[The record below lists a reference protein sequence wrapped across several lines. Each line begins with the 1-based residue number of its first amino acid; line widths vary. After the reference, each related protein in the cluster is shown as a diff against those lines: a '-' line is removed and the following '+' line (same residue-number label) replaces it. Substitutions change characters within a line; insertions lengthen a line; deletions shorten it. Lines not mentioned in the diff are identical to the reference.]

1 MILKDVL
8 EQFSLSEESRE
19 ALISG
24 SLDAPREFKTV
35 AAAILSGC
43 FVVRQLGGEKKTIRV
58 YPTCVEIYYHE
69 EGHKITDPIVYHRNR
84 KTKTTEKNYE
94 VFLLGKLHNHVS
106 GIDIT
111 FEKEEE
117 KGTGKNDEKGIVRA
131 SALIR
136 EFRIEG
142 HEEVEERSTY
152 LYEALYSQF
161 SIFDGGFSVV
171 WEDGTEK
178 EVDNGSPRKNVAA
191 FDAKN
196 DDFVKRPKEQPAKGF
211 VPDERKWQFRLK
223 NEE

>member
-8 EQFSLSEESRE
+8 EQFSLSEESRK
-19 ALISG
+19 ALING
-24 SLDAPREFKTV
+24 SLDAPKEFKTV

-43 FVVRQLGGEKKTIRV
+43 FVVRQLGGEKKTVRV

-69 EGHKITDPIVYHRNR
+69 EGREITDPIVYHRNR

-111 FEKEEE
+111 FEKGE
-117 KGTGKNDEKGIVRA
+117 KSETAVRA

-191 FDAKN
+191 FDAKD
-196 DDFVKRPKEQPAKGF
+196 DDFVKRLKDQPAKGF

>member
-1 MILKDVL
+1 MILKEVL

-35 AAAILSGC
+35 ATAILSGC
-43 FVVRQLGGEKKTIRV
+43 FVVRQLGGEKKTVRV

-111 FEKEEE
+111 FEKGEKSEEA
-117 KGTGKNDEKGIVRA
+117 VRA

-161 SIFDGGFSVV
+161 SI
-171 WEDGTEK
+171 EK

-191 FDAKN
+191 FDAKD

-223 NEE
+223 K

>member
-1 MILKDVL
+1 MILKEVL
-8 EQFSLSEESRE
+8 EQFSLSEESRK
-19 ALISG
+19 ALING
-24 SLDAPREFKTV
+24 SLEAPREFKTV

-43 FVVRQLGGEKKTIRV
+43 FVVRQLGGEKKTVRV

-111 FEKEEE
+111 FEKGE
-117 KGTGKNDEKGIVRA
+117 KSETAVRA

-142 HEEVEERSTY
+142 HEEVENRSTY

-191 FDAKN
+191 FDAKD

-223 NEE
+223 KEE

>member
-1 MILKDVL
+1 M
-8 EQFSLSEESRE
+8 
-19 ALISG
+19 
-24 SLDAPREFKTV
+24 
-35 AAAILSGC
+35 
-43 FVVRQLGGEKKTIRV
+43 
-58 YPTCVEIYYHE
+58 
-69 EGHKITDPIVYHRNR
+69 
-84 KTKTTEKNYE
+84 
-94 VFLLGKLHNHVS
+94 HNHVS

-142 HEEVEERSTY
+142 HKEVEKRSTY

-191 FDAKN
+191 FDAKD

>member
-1 MILKDVL
+1 MELKMKNNILVT
-8 EQFSLSEESRE
+8 
-19 ALISG
+19 G
-24 SLDAPREFKTV
+24 
-35 AAAILSGC
+35 AAGFIGANFAEY
-43 FVVRQLGGEKKTIRV
+43 FVNKHPNYKVVVVDKLTYAGNMDNLKKV
-58 YPTCVEIYYHE
+58 MD
-69 EGHKITDPIVYHRNR
+69 K
-84 KTKTTEKNYE
+84 
-94 VFLLGKLHNHVS
+94 
-106 GIDIT
+106 IT
-111 FEKEEE
+111 FEKGE
-117 KGTGKNDEKGIVRA
+117 KSETAVRA

-191 FDAKN
+191 FDAKD

-223 NEE
+223 K

>member
-1 MILKDVL
+1 MGI
-8 EQFSLSEESRE
+8 
-19 ALISG
+19 
-24 SLDAPREFKTV
+24 
-35 AAAILSGC
+35 
-43 FVVRQLGGEKKTIRV
+43 
-58 YPTCVEIYYHE
+58 
-69 EGHKITDPIVYHRNR
+69 
-84 KTKTTEKNYE
+84 
-94 VFLLGKLHNHVS
+94 LHNHVS

-117 KGTGKNDEKGIVRA
+117 KGTGKNDEKEIVRA

-142 HEEVEERSTY
+142 HEKVEKRSTY

-191 FDAKN
+191 FDAKD

-223 NEE
+223 K

>member
-1 MILKDVL
+1 MILKEVL
-8 EQFSLSEESRE
+8 EQFSLSEESRK

-43 FVVRQLGGEKKTIRV
+43 FVVRQLGGEKKAVRV

-84 KTKTTEKNYE
+84 KTKTTKKNYE

-111 FEKEEE
+111 FEKGEKSEEA
-117 KGTGKNDEKGIVRA
+117 VRA

-178 EVDNGSPRKNVAA
+178 EVDNGSPRKNVAM
-191 FDAKN
+191 FDAKD

>member
-1 MILKDVL
+1 MILKEVL
-8 EQFSLSEESRE
+8 EQFSLSEESRK

-24 SLDAPREFKTV
+24 SLEAPREFKTV

-43 FVVRQLGGEKKTIRV
+43 FVVRQLGGEKKAVRV

-69 EGHKITDPIVYHRNR
+69 EGREIKDPIVYHRNR

-111 FEKEEE
+111 FEKGE
-117 KGTGKNDEKGIVRA
+117 KSETAVRA

-136 EFRIEG
+136 EFRIEE
-142 HEEVEERSTY
+142 HEKVENRSTY

-178 EVDNGSPRKNVAA
+178 EVDNGSPRKNVAM
-191 FDAKN
+191 FDKK
-196 DDFVKRPKEQPAKGF
+196 DDDYVKRHKEQPAKGF

-223 NEE
+223 KEE